1 VTRYIPPTFECARLN
16 HLLAITDLKHLLVLY
31 IIIIIIIIIIDM
43 FNVAQIMSVIARSTE
58 KMPEKKKKAMIII
71 NHDK

>member
-1 VTRYIPPTFECARLN
+1 MTHYIPPTFECARLN

-31 IIIIIIIIIIDM
+31 IIIIIIIIIDM

-58 KMPEKKKKAMIII
+58 KMPEKKKKS
-71 NHDK
+71 NDNNQS